1 MSKKVKKQIAPKAS
15 FTDAQVIRLLV
26 KENPKRGHSRERF
39 ALYRNGSQCAEVHL
53 SQRCIRDSQPAQMRQ
68 LARRA

>member
-26 KENPKRGHSRERF
+26 KENPKLRPLSQR
-39 ALYRNGSQCAEVHL
+39 SQCAEVHL
-53 SQRCIRDSQPAQMRQ
+53 SQRCISDSQPVQMRQ